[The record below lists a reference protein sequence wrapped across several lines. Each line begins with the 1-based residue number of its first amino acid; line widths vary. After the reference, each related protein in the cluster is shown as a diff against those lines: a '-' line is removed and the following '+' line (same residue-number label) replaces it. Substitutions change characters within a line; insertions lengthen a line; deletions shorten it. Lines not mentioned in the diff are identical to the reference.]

1 MQGYNTTATINL
13 SRHTVQRTG
22 TMRWLCIVLCFGI
35 AWGDN
40 ATIQYDSPPPGFDYD
55 SMPALADLEDFDLCL
70 KDPKAVYCLAD
81 LVLLDDGTPL
91 YEYIMNY
98 SSITYTNYHHHKL
111 FRGVCGSKQCGLN
124 LTHAEDLTA
133 AGSVL
138 KECLNNSI
146 YESYGLQVETLKVRY
161 CKTKG
166 DYVPPDALDYS
177 LGAIILLLLLVNLG
191 CSAYY
196 FLWPGEKGSGNRYVL
211 AFCVQKN
218 WKALKYGGS
227 AEGGIFKCFQAL
239 RFYTM
244 VMILG
249 LHSMIFIGYGYTAN
263 PEFIEHSYSDFFK
276 ALLFNARVIVQIFFV
291 MGGFL
296 MAYKMLTYAETHPF
310 SLKTIPMALINR
322 WLRLMPAVLVV
333 MALAMTWVPH
343 LGSGPMWD
351 AVVKRERD
359 MCRANWW
366 QLVILM
372 PNLFPFEHLCL
383 PQAWYLGTDTQLFL
397 ITLVVMLIIWRWPRS
412 GVPVLTSVMA
422 ISLIIPFLQS
432 YFMELLPIRVS
443 LFPESIR
450 DIFGSNLTFYHAY
463 VSAQGN
469 WAGYHLGVLT
479 AYFYHRAQTEKWNLG
494 NSLLLKL
501 LFLASVPI
509 AFGAVLM
516 GWDLHHREA
525 SALESAVFNALNQNF
540 FALAMCVFIIGYF
553 YRLNKIY
560 VGSVEWG
567 PLQPLGRMSYCAMLL
582 HATVLRTYGG
592 QMRRSFYATDYT
604 AIMLFAG
611 IVCTTYL
618 WALPLYLFVEA
629 PACQLQKILL
639 GPKRKP
645 KMEQEDNNGNQV
657 KPGISTV
664 SVSTVSTHI

>member
-1 MQGYNTTATINL
+1 MQ
-13 SRHTVQRTG
+13 
-22 TMRWLCIVLCFGI
+22 WLCIVLCFGFVI
-35 AWGDN
+35 CENVTREPDE
-40 ATIQYDSPPPGFDYD
+40 ATTFDYY
-55 SMPALADLEDFDLCL
+55 SMPALSELDDFDLCL
-70 KDPKAVYCLAD
+70 KDPGAVYCIVD
-81 LVLLDDGTPL
+81 MVLMEDETPL
-91 YEYIMNY
+91 YQYIKNFSTLSYKNY
-98 SSITYTNYHHHKL
+98 MHSKL
-111 FRGVCGSKQCGLN
+111 HRGVCGSKTCGLN
-124 LTHAEDLTA
+124 TTHVDGGEDTA
-133 AGSVL
+133 DIL
-138 KECLNNSI
+138 KDCFNTSI
-146 YESYGLQVETLKVRY
+146 YEGYGLQVDTLSVRY
-161 CKTKG
+161 CKTQG
-166 DYVPPDALDYS
+166 DYKPPDILDYVI
-177 LGAIILLLLLVNLG
+177 GAILLGILLINLG

-196 FLWPGEKGSGNRYVL
+196 FLFCTKEQKVNRYML

-227 AEGGIFKCFQAL
+227 ADGGIFKCFQAL

-263 PEFIEHSYSDFFK
+263 PEFIEKSYDDFFK
-276 ALLFNARVIVQIFFV
+276 ALLYNARVIVQIFFV

-296 MAYKMLTYAETHPF
+296 MAYKMLMHAETHPF
-310 SLKTIPMALINR
+310 TLRTVPMALVNR

-333 MALAMTWVPH
+333 MGLAMTWVPH

-359 MCRANWW
+359 LCRSNWW

-397 ITLVVMLIIWRWPRS
+397 VTLVVMLIIWRWPRS
-412 GVPVLTSVMA
+412 GVPVLSIIMV

-432 YFMELLPIRVS
+432 YFMKLLPIRVS

-450 DIFGSNLTFYHAY
+450 DIFGYNDTFYHAY

-479 AYFYHRAQTEKWNLG
+479 AYFYYRAQQEKWNLMD
-494 NSLLLKL
+494 SMFLKL
-501 LFLASVPI
+501 LFISSVPI
-509 AFGAVLM
+509 ALGSVLM

-525 SALESAVFNALNQNF
+525 SALEAAVFNAFNQNF
-540 FALAMCVFIIGYF
+540 FALAICVFFIGCF
-553 YRLNKIY
+553 YRSDLLIGRLY

-604 AIMLFAG
+604 AIMLYAG

-618 WALPLYLFVEA
+618 FALPLYLFVEA
-629 PACQLQKILL
+629 PFCKLQKLLL
-639 GPKRKP
+639 GRKRKP
-645 KMEQEDNNGNQV
+645 KMKTEDKTQNKV